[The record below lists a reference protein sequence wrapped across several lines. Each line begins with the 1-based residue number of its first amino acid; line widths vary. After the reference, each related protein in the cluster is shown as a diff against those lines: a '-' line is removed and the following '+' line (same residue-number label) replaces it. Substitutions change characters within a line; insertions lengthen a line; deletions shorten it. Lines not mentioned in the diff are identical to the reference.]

1 MKKNKKLIS
10 IIFGVICFILS
21 FSIVLQIRTLK
32 SVNSPFLKI
41 EADNELRDEVLKWNE
56 KYDNTLNKLEKAE
69 KNLTKVREKSVK
81 NDSNALKKQDEI
93 KKNNDIIG
101 LTEIVGQGV
110 IITIRTNQIDNKLKE
125 DIYSIINELKNS
137 GAEAISINDE
147 RIIFNSSIICNE
159 NNIEIN
165 GVIIQSPF
173 EIKAIGDTKLLY
185 NDLMRPGGYIEL
197 INNSMKKAEV
207 TKLNKITIKKYS
219 GNINS
224 EYIKTIN

>member
-197 INNSMKKAEV
+197 INNGMKKAEV
-207 TKLNKITIKKYS
+207 TKVNKINIKKYS

>member
-159 NNIEIN
+159 NNIEVN

-197 INNSMKKAEV
+197 INNGMKKAEV
-207 TKLNKITIKKYS
+207 TKVNKINIKKYS